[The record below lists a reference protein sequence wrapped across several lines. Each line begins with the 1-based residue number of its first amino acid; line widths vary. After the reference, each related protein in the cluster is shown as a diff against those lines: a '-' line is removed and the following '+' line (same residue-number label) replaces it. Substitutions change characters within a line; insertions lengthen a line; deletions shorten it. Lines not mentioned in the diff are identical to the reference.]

1 MSQSAVQREYTVAPG
16 TEIAGFRVLKELGTG
31 AASFLYLVQDPR
43 SKQIWALKHVRKET
57 EKDQRFLDQ
66 TEIEYSVGTQLR
78 HPHIRRIER
87 LIKNRRVLRV
97 SEMFLLLELVDGI
110 ALDKQPP
117 TTFIEAADIFTQV
130 ADGLLYMHSRGFV
143 HADMKPNN
151 VIVTDAGQAKII
163 DLGQSCAVGT
173 IKDRIQGTM
182 DYIAPEQVHR
192 RAITPATDVYNLGAT
207 MYWCVCG
214 RHIPTAMTDRT
225 GLGVAKDDHQIDR
238 PIPPIEIK
246 PNISQEF
253 SDLIL
258 DCVDPDP
265 DRRPTMEAVRNR
277 LQVIHLRLET
287 AERRA
292 NGLMPPTAD

>member
-66 TEIEYSVGTQLR
+66 TEIEYSVGAQLH

-173 IKDRIQGTM
+173 IKERIQGTM

-277 LQVIHLRLET
+277 LQVIHLRLES

-292 NGLMPPTAD
+292 SGLLPPAAE